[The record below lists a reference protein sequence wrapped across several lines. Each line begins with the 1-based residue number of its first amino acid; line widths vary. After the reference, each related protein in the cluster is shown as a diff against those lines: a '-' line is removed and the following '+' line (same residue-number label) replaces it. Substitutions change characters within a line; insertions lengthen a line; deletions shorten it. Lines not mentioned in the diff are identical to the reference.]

1 MPHKRKAW
9 LAKRV
14 KINGEWTSRPAEQ
27 VRNLTSIYVVCYWEN
42 GRMVRRPVGTDL
54 RKVEHERNRHIIILN
69 AKAAGIATV
78 STGAWHSL
86 DHARTDY
93 IVNLRRRDLTEKS
106 ITATEKTSGTPA
118 TEISGGNH
126 PGGCRREVR

>member
-1 MPHKRKAW
+1 
-9 LAKRV
+9 
-14 KINGEWTSRPAEQ
+14 
-27 VRNLTSIYVVCYWEN
+27 
-42 GRMVRRPVGTDL
+42 MVRRPVGTDL
-54 RKVEHERNRHIIILN
+54 RKAEHERNRHIIILN
-69 AKAAGIATV
+69 AKEAGIATV